1 MAWDGR
7 FRGERCSVR
16 RILGRREG
24 YVHELSRIIR
34 GRVSAMER
42 AWRRM
47 SLEQQLKASRR
58 RGFTTGFGIVVNW
71 QSGTRYLL
79 CSM

>member
-7 FRGERCSVR
+7 FRGEGCCVR

-24 YVHELSRIIR
+24 YVHDLSRIIM

-47 SLEQQLKASRR
+47 SLE
-58 RGFTTGFGIVVNW
+58 
-71 QSGTRYLL
+71 
-79 CSM
+79 